1 MLSVGLDMTE
11 HKRAEGRLAWL
22 ADHDPLTDLFN
33 RRRLQEEL
41 EQMLNL
47 AARYNYSGALLFF
60 DLDQFRYSMTP
71 AAIRQATRC

>member
-11 HKRAEGRLAWL
+11 HKRTEGRLAWL

-33 RRRLQEEL
+33 RRRFQEEL

-47 AARYNYSGALLFF
+47 AARYRLFG
-60 DLDQFRYSMTP
+60 R
-71 AAIRQATRC
+71 ATIF